1 MKTRL
6 HTVLAGPLLMLL
18 WTTSAIAG
26 TIIFDNNANP
36 PTNFPLSDRS
46 GGQILAD
53 DFSLTAGQNTIG
65 DVHWTG
71 RYLGAPPTLPTD
83 AFSIYVCG
91 DSTPP
96 GKPGSC
102 GALAFSSLVTR
113 TLNNTNLNNVYY
125 DYTVNVTPLTVT
137 ASATQW
143 LSIFN
148 NTGSWE
154 WGDQVGVGNAMQT
167 NNFNT
172 GSPPT
177 TTWGAE
183 SGAAAQDFQ
192 LTGVPEPCTL
202 AFLGT
207 GLAGLVALSRRRKAR
222 A

>member
-1 MKTRL
+1 
-6 HTVLAGPLLMLL
+6 MLL
-18 WTTSAIAG
+18 WTASAIAG
-26 TIIFDNNANP
+26 PIIFNNNANP
-36 PTNFPLSDRS
+36 PTNYPLSDFT

-71 RYLGAPPTLPTD
+71 RYFIGTPPVTD
-83 AFSIYVCG
+83 PFSIYVCG
-91 DSTPP
+91 DTP
-96 GKPGSC
+96 GKPNNNCSQ
-102 GALAFSSLVTR
+102 LTFSSAVTR
-113 TLNNTNLNNVYY
+113 ALNNTDPNNVYF
-125 DYTVNVTPLTVT
+125 DYAVDVNPFTVP

-148 NTGSWE
+148 DTGTWV
-154 WGDQVGVGNAMQT
+154 WGAKSGGGNAMQT
-167 NNFNT
+167 NNWLT
-172 GSPPT
+172 PPPR
-177 TTWGAE
+177 TWVSTSAPL
-183 SGAAAQDFQ
+183 AMDFQ

>member
-26 TIIFDNNANP
+26 TIFNNNANP
-36 PTNFPLSDRS
+36 PTNFPYSDS
-46 GGQILAD
+46 NAGQILAD

-71 RYLGAPPTLPTD
+71 RYYTGNTTD

-91 DSTPP
+91 DTP
-96 GKPGSC
+96 GKPNNICAPLTFLS
-102 GALAFSSLVTR
+102 AVTR
-113 TLNNTNLNNVYY
+113 TLNVSNPNNIYF
-125 DYTVNVTPLTVT
+125 DYAVDVSALTVT

-143 LSIFN
+143 LSIY
-148 NTGSWE
+148 NTTGGWL
-154 WGDQVGVGNAMQT
+154 WGAKGGGGNAMQT
-167 NNFNT
+167 NSFPNAWV
-172 GSPPT
+172 ST
-177 TTWGAE
+177 TNPVAM
-183 SGAAAQDFQ
+183 DFQ

-207 GLAGLVALSRRRKAR
+207 GLAGLVVLSRRRKAR

>member
-26 TIIFDNNANP
+26 TIFNNNANP
-36 PTNFPLSDRS
+36 PTNFPYSDS
-46 GGQILAD
+46 NAGQILAD

-71 RYLGAPPTLPTD
+71 RYYTGNTTD

-91 DSTPP
+91 DTP
-96 GKPGSC
+96 GKPNNICAPLTFLS
-102 GALAFSSLVTR
+102 AVTR
-113 TLNNTNLNNVYY
+113 TLNVSNPNNIYF
-125 DYTVNVTPLTVT
+125 DYAVDVSALTVT

-143 LSIFN
+143 LSIY
-148 NTGSWE
+148 NTTGGWL
-154 WGDQVGVGNAMQT
+154 WGAKLGGNAMQT
-167 NNFNT
+167 NNF
-172 GSPPT
+172 SPIAPPD
-177 TTWGAE
+177 TTWVSNSLAM
-183 SGAAAQDFQ
+183 DFQ